1 MKNERKSDLLL
12 MVKPNEEI
20 SISYIA
26 EETKNSVMPMFYSY
40 YQFQGSFEYLQPD
53 AFTVIIFERKS
64 LNKKTYPRITIFT
77 RLENGHSINSYP
89 LTDKE
94 PILTEGLKK
103 IKKIIIPGFYR
114 YFVYS
119 YEFGYITSAAFD
131 KITYD
136 EETKT
141 FHVEYHKATEYGQ
154 ITLCG
159 ELDAEGH
166 LIDDTLY
173 APSLRTSY
181 TVDEHHLDFSI
192 EKALP
197 KIETDIK
204 RKETQAKQK
213 QYTDFEYQ
221 LYLKRKKK
229 SSDK

>member
-20 SISYIA
+20 SISYIV

>member
-1 MKNERKSDLLL
+1 MKNEKKSDLLL

-20 SISYIA
+20 SISYA
-26 EETKNSVMPMFYSY
+26 TEETKNSEMPMFYSY
-40 YQFQGSFEYLQPD
+40 YKFQGSFEYLQPD
-53 AFTVIIFERKS
+53 AFTVIIFERES

-89 LTDKE
+89 ITDRE

-119 YEFGYITSAAFD
+119 YEFGYITSASFD

-136 EETKT
+136 EESET
-141 FHVEYHKATEYGQ
+141 FHVEYYKATEYGK

-181 TVDEHHLDFSI
+181 IVDEHHLDFSV

-197 KIETDIK
+197 KIERDIK
-204 RKETQAKQK
+204 RKKAQTKQD
-213 QYTDFEYQ
+213 QYTNFEYQ
-221 LYLKRKKK
+221 MYLKRKKK
-229 SSDK
+229 